1 LAYRI
6 LLMVG
11 LMGLCVTIG
20 EGVPPHMQKN
30 VEGGALELC
39 NDNPVTGYFRDGYCR
54 TDDHD
59 YGSHT
64 VCAEVTNEWL
74 DFQKM
79 SGNDLKTPHPQF
91 GFPGLKPGDKWCL
104 CAGRWKQGV
113 MQGLPLR
120 VIINATNMRALEDV
134 SSEDLFNNH
143 QTCNTPQ
150 NDQDL

>member
-1 LAYRI
+1 MAFKI
-6 LLMVG
+6 LVVIG
-11 LMGLCVTIG
+11 LLGLCVSIG
-20 EGVPPHMQKN
+20 DKVPPHMQKN
-30 VEGGALELC
+30 VEGGELELC

-64 VCAEVTNEWL
+64 VCAEVSKEWL

-79 SGNDLKTPHPQF
+79 SGNDLITPKPEF
-91 GFPGLKPGDKWCL
+91 RFPGLKPGDNWCL

-134 SSEDLFNNH
+134 SSDDLFNSY
-143 QTCNTPQ
+143 QACPIPQ
-150 NDQDL
+150 DQQDL